1 MLAVLQE
8 FVQLLVGA
16 IVDMATGL
24 ASGIVTMVEKLFLT
38 TNATTGAVEG
48 LSIFGGVVGIFS
60 GIALCVGITT
70 RIFLWIS
77 SLGNN

>member
-24 ASGIVTMVEKLFLT
+24 ASGIVTMVEKLFLQ

-48 LSIFGGVVGIFS
+48 LSIFGGVVGIFA